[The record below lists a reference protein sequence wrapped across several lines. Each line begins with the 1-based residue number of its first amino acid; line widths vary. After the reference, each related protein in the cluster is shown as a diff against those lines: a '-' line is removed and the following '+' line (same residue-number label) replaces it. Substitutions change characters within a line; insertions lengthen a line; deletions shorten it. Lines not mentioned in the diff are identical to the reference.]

1 MQTMRGEEVKAKFEI
16 GDKIL
21 IPSFKRHERR
31 ITCPDCAGNRF
42 LTVIMGDKTEITIK
56 CENCGPGYEPPSGY
70 IKTFE
75 FEGKIIEATITG
87 LEINSERV
95 RYHVGSPNCYRC
107 FNEDQVTDD
116 YDEATIIV
124 ARLED
129 EHKLAEQSR
138 LQQKVKAHRSWG
150 FSASYHKR
158 EMKRHQKDFEYHRQ
172 CLDYAKTKIKGEN
185 ETKKEE

>member
-1 MQTMRGEEVKAKFEI
+1 MKAKFEI

-21 IPSFKRHERR
+21 IPSFERHERR
-31 ITCPDCAGNRF
+31 IICPDCVGNRF
-42 LTVIMGDKTEITIK
+42 LTVIMGDKTEVTIK

-70 IKTFE
+70 IKTYD
-75 FEGKIIEATITG
+75 FEGEIREVTITG

-95 RYHVGSPNCYRC
+95 QYHVGSPNYYQC

-129 EHKLAEQSR
+129 EKKLAEQNR
-138 LQQKVKAHRSWG
+138 LQQKVKDHKSWG

-158 EMKRHQKDFEYHRQ
+158 EIKRHEKDMVYHKS
-172 CLDYAKTKIKGEN
+172 CLDYANSRVKNVTKPEGAE
-185 ETKKEE
+185 